1 MRLLKARRGDFTGAD
16 PAPASFTA
24 AAGTQRYQYDF
35 VGNIRSTDILA
46 NANESESAADRKLA
60 ASFNA
65 VNERTN

>member
-16 PAPASFTA
+16 PAPSAFVA
-24 AAGTQRYQYDF
+24 APGTQRYQYDF
-35 VGNIRSTDILA
+35 VGNIRSTEILA

-65 VNERTN
+65 INERTN